1 MSLILLPGDC
11 PFLIGYTTCCHG
23 PVTSQAIGEHPGS
36 SRSDAKYSQLIRP
49 SHVSRLLRLALGWCL
64 ALTQVQW
71 DAFLGRCRLDNRIV
85 ELNSLREE
93 PAART

>member
-49 SHVSRLLRLALGWCL
+49 SH
-64 ALTQVQW
+64 W